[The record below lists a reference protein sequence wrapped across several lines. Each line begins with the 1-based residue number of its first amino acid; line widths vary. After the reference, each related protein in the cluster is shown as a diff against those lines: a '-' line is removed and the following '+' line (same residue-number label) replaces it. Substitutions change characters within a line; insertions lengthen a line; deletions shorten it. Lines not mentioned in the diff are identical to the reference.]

1 MRYDR
6 EHLETLRAVVEE
18 GTLDAAAQ
26 RLRITPS
33 AVSQRLKAFEHQVGR
48 VLVVRSK
55 PARATGPGEELVR
68 MARQLALLEHEAD
81 QALGGADGPTTI
93 PIAVNADSLATW
105 ILPALERVTR
115 QHPIAFEMHRDDQ
128 DHTAGWLAN
137 GTVMGA
143 VTSQA
148 EPVPGCTS
156 TPLGRMRYRPR
167 AAPAFAARWFADG
180 PDAAS
185 LALAPVVVFDEK
197 DHLQS
202 RYLRMATRRRLEPPR
217 HRVPASADFA
227 LAVRL
232 GLGWGMLPDAQA
244 EGTIEFDPAR
254 GIDVALYWQQW
265 NLRSPLLDAVA
276 AEVVAT
282 ARSTFGG
289 RVAAEGGVSRL
300 SRRVSAGG

>member
-1 MRYDR
+1 LLLTRYDR
-6 EHLETLRAVVEE
+6 EHLVTLLAVIEE
-18 GTLDAAAQ
+18 GTLDAAAV
-26 RLRITPS
+26 RLRVTPS
-33 AVSQRLKAFEHQVGR
+33 AVSQLLKAFEQQLGR

-55 PARATGPGEELVR
+55 PARATAPGEELVR
-68 MARQLALLEHEAD
+68 LARQLALLEHEAD
-81 QALGGADGPTTI
+81 QALGGGEGATTI

-105 ILPALERVTR
+105 ILPALERVAR
-115 QHPIAFEMHRDDQ
+115 QHPVVFEVHRDDQ
-128 DHTAGWLAN
+128 DHTAGWLAS
-137 GTVMGA
+137 GTVWGG

-167 AAPAFAARWFADG
+167 AAPEFAGRWFPDG
-180 PDAAS
+180 PNAAS
-185 LALAPVVVFDEK
+185 LANAPVVVFDEK

-202 RYLRMATRRRLEPPR
+202 RYLGMVSRRRLDPPR

-244 EGTIEFDPAR
+244 EGTVPFDEGR
-254 GIDVALYWQQW
+254 HIDVALHWQQW

-282 ARSTFGG
+282 ART
-289 RVAAEGGVSRL
+289 AL
-300 SRRVSAGG
+300 SREVG

>member
-6 EHLETLRAVVEE
+6 EHLATLLAVIEE
-18 GTLDAAAQ
+18 GTLDAAAR
-26 RLRITPS
+26 RLRVTPS
-33 AVSQRLKAFEHQVGR
+33 AVSQRLKAFEQQHGR

-55 PARATGPGEELVR
+55 PARATEAGEALVR

-81 QALGGADGPTTI
+81 QALGGAGELTTI

-105 ILPALERVTR
+105 ILPALERVAR
-115 QHPIAFEMHRDDQ
+115 SHPTVFDIHRDDQ
-128 DHTAGWLAN
+128 DHTAGWLAG
-137 GTVMGA
+137 GTVMAA

-167 AAPAFAARWFADG
+167 AAPGFAQRWFPDG
-180 PDAAS
+180 PSAAS

-202 RYLRMATRRRLEPPR
+202 DYLAMVARRPLDPPQ

-232 GLGWGMLPDAQA
+232 GLGWGMLPDVQAQ
-244 EGTIEFDPAR
+244 GTVEFDDTR
-254 GIDVALYWQQW
+254 SIDVQLYWQQW

-276 AEVVAT
+276 AEVVST
-282 ARSTFGG
+282 ARAL
-289 RVAAEGGVSRL
+289 R
-300 SRRVSAGG
+300 

>member
-6 EHLETLRAVVEE
+6 EHLATLLAVAEE
-18 GTLDAAAQ
+18 GTLDAAAR

-33 AVSQRLKAFEHQVGR
+33 AVSQRLRAFEEQVGR
-48 VLVVRSK
+48 VLLVRSK
-55 PARATGPGEELVR
+55 PARVTEPGEALLR

-81 QALGGADGPTTI
+81 QALGVGDEGVSTI
-93 PIAVNADSLATW
+93 PIAVNADSMSTW
-105 ILPALERVTR
+105 ILPALERVSR
-115 QHPIAFEMHRDDQ
+115 AHPVVFELHRDDQ
-128 DHTAGWLAN
+128 DHTAGWLAA

-167 AAPAFAARWFADG
+167 AAPAFARRWFPDG
-180 PDAAS
+180 PGAAS

-197 DHLQS
+197 DLLQS
-202 RYLRMATRRRLEPPR
+202 IYARKVARRAVDPPR
-217 HRVPASADFA
+217 QLVPASADFA

-232 GLGWGMLPDAQA
+232 GLGWGMLPDEQA
-244 EGTIEFDPAR
+244 EGTVLLDESR
-254 GIDVALYWQQW
+254 HLDVALHWQQW

-282 ARSTFGG
+282 G
-289 RVAAEGGVSRL
+289 RAVLAS
-300 SRRVSAGG
+300 

>member
-6 EHLETLRAVVEE
+6 EHLETLLAVVEE
-18 GTLDAAAQ
+18 GTLDAAAR
-26 RLRITPS
+26 RLRVTPS
-33 AVSQRLKAFEHQVGR
+33 AVSQRLKAFEQQLGR

-55 PARATGPGEELVR
+55 PARATAPGEELVR
-68 MARQLALLEHEAD
+68 LARQLALLEHEAD
-81 QALGGADGPTTI
+81 QALGGGEGPTTI

-105 ILPALERVTR
+105 ILPALERVAR
-115 QHPIAFEMHRDDQ
+115 RHPVVFEVHRDDQ
-128 DHTAGWLAN
+128 DHTAGWLAS

-167 AAPAFAARWFADG
+167 AAPGFAARWFPDG
-180 PDAAS
+180 ADAAS
-185 LALAPVVVFDEK
+185 LAEAPVVVFDEK

-202 RYLRMATRRRLEPPR
+202 RYLGMVSRRRLDPPR

-244 EGTIEFDPAR
+244 EGTVPFDEGR
-254 GIDVALYWQQW
+254 HIDVQLHWQQW

-276 AEVVAT
+276 AEIVAT
-282 ARSTFGG
+282 ARAGF
-289 RVAAEGGVSRL
+289 SRTA
-300 SRRVSAGG
+300 SAGG

>member
-6 EHLETLRAVVEE
+6 EHLATLLAVVEE
-18 GTLDAAAQ
+18 GTLDAAAG

-33 AVSQRLKAFEHQVGR
+33 AVSQRLKAFEEQVGR

-55 PARATGPGEELVR
+55 PARATEPGEALVR

-81 QALGGADGPTTI
+81 QALGTAEGGVSTI
-93 PIAVNADSLATW
+93 PIAVNADSMSTW
-105 ILPALERVTR
+105 LLPALERVAASR
-115 QHPIAFEMHRDDQ
+115 PVVFELHRDDQ
-128 DHTAGWLAN
+128 DHTAGWLAA

-148 EPVPGCTS
+148 RPVPGCTS

-167 AAPAFAARWFADG
+167 AAPAFAARWFPTG
-180 PDAAS
+180 VDAAS
-185 LALAPVVVFDEK
+185 LAAAPVVVFDEK
-197 DHLQS
+197 DRLQDD
-202 RYLRMATRRRLEPPR
+202 YVRRVARRPLEPPR
-217 HRVPASADFA
+217 HLVPASADFA

-232 GLGWGMLPDAQA
+232 GLGWAMLPDAQA
-244 EGTIEFDPAR
+244 EGTVLLDEAR
-254 GIDVALYWQQW
+254 HLDVALHWQQW

-282 ARSTFGG
+282 ARSVLLPATT
-289 RVAAEGGVSRL
+289 R
-300 SRRVSAGG
+300 

>member
-6 EHLETLRAVVEE
+6 EHLVTLLAVVEE
-18 GTLDAAAQ
+18 GTLDAAAR

-33 AVSQRLKAFEHQVGR
+33 AVSQRLKAFEEQVGR
-48 VLVVRSK
+48 VLVVRAK
-55 PARATGPGEELVR
+55 PARATEPGEALLR

-81 QALGGADGPTTI
+81 QALGAGADGVSTI
-93 PIAVNADSLATW
+93 PIAVNADSMSTW
-105 ILPALERVTR
+105 ILPALERVSR
-115 QHPIAFEMHRDDQ
+115 AHRVVFELHRDDQ
-128 DHTAGWLAN
+128 DHTAGWLAA

-156 TPLGRMRYRPR
+156 TPLGSMRYRPR
-167 AAPAFAARWFADG
+167 AAPGFAERWFPAG

-185 LALAPVVVFDEK
+185 LAAAPVVVFDAK
-197 DHLQS
+197 DHLQAI
-202 RYLRMATRRRLEPPR
+202 YTRKVARRTLEPPR
-217 HRVPASADFA
+217 HLVPASADFA

-244 EGTIEFDPAR
+244 EGTVVLDETR
-254 GIDVALYWQQW
+254 HLDVALHWQQW

-282 ARSTFGG
+282 AR
-289 RVAAEGGVSRL
+289 AALG
-300 SRRVSAGG
+300 